1 MLSEGGGQPGHGQ
14 PDHGQPLGQPHGQP
28 GRCRSFLVESSVDLR
43 GSALT
48 YGAAA
53 FLRSAAPV
61 RDACPHGC
69 YLHADPAA
77 ADDERLVRAEF
88 FDRGDYQMLVP
99 VRLPW

>member
-1 MLSEGGGQPGHGQ
+1 MGDFTKHNPWRSPGK
-14 PDHGQPLGQPHGQP
+14 
-28 GRCRSFLVESSVDLR
+28 
-43 GSALT
+43 
-48 YGAAA
+48 
-53 FLRSAAPV
+53 APV

-88 FDRGDYQMLVP
+88 FDRGDFQMLVP